1 MTKAATNGII
11 YCITSLF
18 NHIVYKSRVPN
29 DWHLPYI
36 INLFKGK
43 VDALYCGSY
52 RDLKLQD
59 HVMKVLERILTTIIR
74 EKVSTGNIQFDF
86 IPGRGTTD
94 VIFILVLLQEK
105 YLNRKKNNYFAF
117 VNLERA
123 LDRVPH
129 TVLWWAVRK
138 LGIDEWII
146 QTVKYMYY
154 NVHSKVRITSCYS
167 KSTNVSV
174 CVHQGSVLS
183 SLLFINVME
192 ALSHE
197 FSIECPYEL
206 L

>member
-1 MTKAATNGII
+1 MTQAANNVII
-11 YCITSLF
+11 YCMTSIF
-18 NHIVYKSRVPN
+18 HQIVYKSRVPN
-29 DWHLPYI
+29 DWHVPYI

-43 VDALYCGSY
+43 VDALSCGSY

-59 HVMKVLERILTTIIR
+59 HVTKVLERILTTIIC
-74 EKVSTGNIQFDF
+74 EKVSADNMQFGF

-105 YLNRKKNNYFAF
+105 YLNKKKNDYFAF

-123 LDRVPH
+123 LDPVPP
-129 TVLWWAVRK
+129 TALWWAVQK
-138 LGIDEWII
+138 LGIDEWSI
-146 QTVKYMYY
+146 QTVKFMYY

-183 SLLFINVME
+183 SLLFIIVME